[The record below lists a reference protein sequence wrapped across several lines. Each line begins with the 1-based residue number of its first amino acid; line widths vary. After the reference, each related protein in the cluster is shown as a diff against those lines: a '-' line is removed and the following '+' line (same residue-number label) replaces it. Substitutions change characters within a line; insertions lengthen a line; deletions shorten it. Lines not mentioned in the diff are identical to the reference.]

1 MIENKKINRLAI
13 IFICIASLLSM
24 FLVFFSSNQK
34 KQISE
39 PEYAQKI
46 FGQEIISVE
55 ILADEKEWGD
65 MIQNAN
71 KENFIKAD
79 VIVNGT
85 SFKNVGIRPKGNSS
99 LSQVTA
105 LKSERYS
112 LRLQFDEYVTDQTC
126 FGLDSFVLNNMITDN
141 SYMKEY
147 LSYDLMKDIGIQT
160 PYFGYATIKVNSVNS
175 GLYLAVETYGKS
187 YETRINGNTSGKM
200 YNVKSMDMAK
210 NDKNQNPEA
219 PQVPPQENN
228 DQKKRNQAPDGNSP
242 MMQRETKGGDLKY
255 TDDDISSYSN
265 IFDNVVGKATSSDF
279 KKIIKALKNLSEGNN
294 LEKYFDIDSTLKYL
308 AAHTVV
314 VNLDSY
320 SSSMAQNYYLY
331 EYKSKITVLPWDYNM
346 AWGGFQS
353 KDSSSVVNFPIDTP
367 VSGIEMSDRPLINQ
381 LLSNPDYLEKYHEYL
396 AKILDSY
403 FDNGK
408 LEAKIDELNN
418 RISKLVK
425 EDPTKFC
432 TFEEYK
438 KSVETLKELALL
450 RAQSIEG
457 QLSNTIPSTTSEQA
471 KSPEKLIDS
480 TNINLSDLGNGFGHK
495 REDINDGVANAQQN
509 RPPTPPNNFHSTQSS
524 SNVSQNFDSYK
535 LPSILIIF
543 TLLITFLVMNYRRNF

>member
-24 FLVFFSSNQK
+24 FLVFFSSSQK

-160 PYFGYATIKVNSVNS
+160 PYFGYATIKLNGVNS

-210 NDKNQNPEA
+210 NDKDKNPETLQ
-219 PQVPPQENN
+219 PPPQENN
-228 DQKKRNQAPDGNSP
+228 DQKKPNQAPGGNSP
-242 MMQRETKGGDLKY
+242 KMQRETKGGDLKY

-265 IFDNVVGKATSSDF
+265 IFDNVVGKATNSDF

-495 REDINDGVANAQQN
+495 REDINDGVANSQQN

>member
-24 FLVFFSSNQK
+24 FLVFFSSSQK

-55 ILADEKEWGD
+55 ILADEKEWAD

-71 KENFIKAD
+71 KESFIKAD

-85 SFKNVGIRPKGNSS
+85 TFKNVGIRPKGNSS
-99 LSQVTA
+99 LNQVTA

-141 SYMKEY
+141 TYMKEY

-160 PYFGYATIKVNSVNS
+160 PYFGYATIKLNGVNS

-210 NDKNQNPEA
+210 NDKDKNPETLQ
-219 PQVPPQENN
+219 PPPQENN
-228 DQKKRNQAPDGNSP
+228 DQKKPNQAPGGNSP

-265 IFDNVVGKATSSDF
+265 IFDNIVGKATNSDF

-308 AAHTVV
+308 AAHTFV

-425 EDPTKFC
+425 EDSTKFC

-495 REDINDGVANAQQN
+495 REDINDGVANSQQN
-509 RPPTPPNNFHSTQSS
+509 RPPTPPNNFHSTQNS

>member
-55 ILADEKEWGD
+55 ILADEKEWAD

-85 SFKNVGIRPKGNSS
+85 SFKNVGIRAKGNSS

-219 PQVPPQENN
+219 PQAPPQENN

-308 AAHTVV
+308 AAHTFV

-367 VSGIEMSDRPLINQ
+367 VSGVEMSDRPLINQ

-450 RAQSIEG
+450 RAQSING

>member
-187 YETRINGNTSGKM
+187 YETRINGSNSGKM

-219 PQVPPQENN
+219 PQAPPQENN
-228 DQKKRNQAPDGNSP
+228 DQKKRNQAPDGKSP

-265 IFDNVVGKATSSDF
+265 IFDNVVGKATNSDF

-308 AAHTVV
+308 AAHTFV

-367 VSGIEMSDRPLINQ
+367 VSGVEMSDRPLINQ

-450 RAQSIEG
+450 RTQSING

-471 KSPEKLIDS
+471 KSPQKLIDS

-543 TLLITFLVMNYRRNF
+543 TLLVTFIVMNYRRNF

>member
-1 MIENKKINRLAI
+1 
-13 IFICIASLLSM
+13 
-24 FLVFFSSNQK
+24 
-34 KQISE
+34 
-39 PEYAQKI
+39 
-46 FGQEIISVE
+46 
-55 ILADEKEWGD
+55 
-65 MIQNAN
+65 
-71 KENFIKAD
+71 
-79 VIVNGT
+79 
-85 SFKNVGIRPKGNSS
+85 
-99 LSQVTA
+99 
-105 LKSERYS
+105 
-112 LRLQFDEYVTDQTC
+112 
-126 FGLDSFVLNNMITDN
+126 
-141 SYMKEY
+141 
-147 LSYDLMKDIGIQT
+147 
-160 PYFGYATIKVNSVNS
+160 
-175 GLYLAVETYGKS
+175 
-187 YETRINGNTSGKM
+187 
-200 YNVKSMDMAK
+200 
-210 NDKNQNPEA
+210 
-219 PQVPPQENN
+219 
-228 DQKKRNQAPDGNSP
+228 
-242 MMQRETKGGDLKY
+242 
-255 TDDDISSYSN
+255 
-265 IFDNVVGKATSSDF
+265 
-279 KKIIKALKNLSEGNN
+279 
-294 LEKYFDIDSTLKYL
+294 
-308 AAHTVV
+308 
-314 VNLDSY
+314 
-320 SSSMAQNYYLY
+320 
-331 EYKSKITVLPWDYNM
+331 M

-367 VSGIEMSDRPLINQ
+367 VSGVEMSDRPLINQ

-396 AKILDSY
+396 ANILDSY

-450 RAQSIEG
+450 RAQSING

-495 REDINDGVANAQQN
+495 REDINDGVANSQQN

>member
-46 FGQEIISVE
+46 FGPEIISVE

-219 PQVPPQENN
+219 PQAPPQENN
-228 DQKKRNQAPDGNSP
+228 DQKKPNQPPGGNSP

-308 AAHTVV
+308 AAHTFV

-367 VSGIEMSDRPLINQ
+367 VSGVEMSDRPLINQ

-450 RAQSIEG
+450 RAQSING

>member
-24 FLVFFSSNQK
+24 FLVFFSSSQK

-55 ILADEKEWGD
+55 ILADEKEWAD

-71 KENFIKAD
+71 KESFIKAD

-85 SFKNVGIRPKGNSS
+85 TFKNVGIRPKGNSS
-99 LSQVTA
+99 LNQVTA

-112 LRLQFDEYVTDQTC
+112 LRLKFDEYVTDQTC

-141 SYMKEY
+141 TYMKEY

-160 PYFGYATIKVNSVNS
+160 PYFGYATIKLNGVNS

-210 NDKNQNPEA
+210 NDKDKNPETLQ
-219 PQVPPQENN
+219 PPPQENN
-228 DQKKRNQAPDGNSP
+228 DQKKPNQAPGGNSP

-265 IFDNVVGKATSSDF
+265 IFDNIVGKATNSDF

-308 AAHTVV
+308 AAHTFV

-425 EDPTKFC
+425 EDSTKFC

-495 REDINDGVANAQQN
+495 REDINDGVANSQQN
-509 RPPTPPNNFHSTQSS
+509 RPPTPPNNFHSTQNS

>member
-408 LEAKIDELNN
+408 LEVKIDELNN

>member
-228 DQKKRNQAPDGNSP
+228 DQKKRNQPPDGNSP

>member
-55 ILADEKEWGD
+55 ILADEKEWAD

-85 SFKNVGIRPKGNSS
+85 SFKNVGIRAKGNSS

-187 YETRINGNTSGKM
+187 YETRINGNNSGKM

-219 PQVPPQENN
+219 PQAPPQENN
-228 DQKKRNQAPDGNSP
+228 DQKKRNQTPDGKSP

-265 IFDNVVGKATSSDF
+265 IFDNVVGKATNSDF

-308 AAHTVV
+308 AAHTFV

-367 VSGIEMSDRPLINQ
+367 VSGVEMSDRPLINQ

-450 RAQSIEG
+450 RAQSING

>member
-187 YETRINGNTSGKM
+187 YETRINGSNSGKM

-219 PQVPPQENN
+219 PQAPPQENN
-228 DQKKRNQAPDGNSP
+228 DQKKRNQAPDGKSP

-265 IFDNVVGKATSSDF
+265 IFDNVVGKATNSDF

-308 AAHTVV
+308 AAHTFV

-367 VSGIEMSDRPLINQ
+367 VSGVEMSDRPLINQ
-381 LLSNPDYLEKYHEYL
+381 LLSNPDYLKKYHEYL

-450 RAQSIEG
+450 RTQSING

-471 KSPEKLIDS
+471 KSPQKLIDS

-543 TLLITFLVMNYRRNF
+543 TLLVTFIVMNYRRNF

>member
-13 IFICIASLLSM
+13 IFICFASLLSM

-99 LSQVTA
+99 LNQVTA

-112 LRLQFDEYVTDQTC
+112 LRLKFDEYVTDQTC

-219 PQVPPQENN
+219 PQAPPQENN
-228 DQKKRNQAPDGNSP
+228 DQKKRNQPPGGNSP

-265 IFDNVVGKATSSDF
+265 IFDNVVGKATNSDF
-279 KKIIKALKNLSEGNN
+279 KKIIKALKNLSEGND

-308 AAHTVV
+308 AAHTFV

-367 VSGIEMSDRPLINQ
+367 VSGVEMSDRPLINQ

-396 AKILDSY
+396 ANILDSY

-450 RAQSIEG
+450 RAQSING

-480 TNINLSDLGNGFGHK
+480 TNINLSDLGHGFGHK

>member
-24 FLVFFSSNQK
+24 FLVFFSSSQK

-55 ILADEKEWGD
+55 ILADEKEWAD

-71 KENFIKAD
+71 KESFIKAD

-85 SFKNVGIRPKGNSS
+85 TFKNVGIRPKGNSS
-99 LSQVTA
+99 LNQVTA

-112 LRLQFDEYVTDQTC
+112 LRLKFDEYVTDQTC

-141 SYMKEY
+141 TYMKEY

-160 PYFGYATIKVNSVNS
+160 PYFGYATIKVNGVNS

-210 NDKNQNPEA
+210 NDKDKNPETLQ
-219 PQVPPQENN
+219 PPPQENN
-228 DQKKRNQAPDGNSP
+228 DQKKPNQAPGGNSP

-265 IFDNVVGKATSSDF
+265 IFDNIVGKATNSDF

-495 REDINDGVANAQQN
+495 REDINDGVANSQQN
-509 RPPTPPNNFHSTQSS
+509 RPPTPPNNFHSTQNS

>member
-24 FLVFFSSNQK
+24 FLVFFSSSQK

-55 ILADEKEWGD
+55 ILADEKEWAD

-71 KENFIKAD
+71 KESFIKAD

-85 SFKNVGIRPKGNSS
+85 TFKNVGIRPKGNSS
-99 LSQVTA
+99 LNQVTA

-210 NDKNQNPEA
+210 NDKDKNPKTLQ
-219 PQVPPQENN
+219 PPPQENN
-228 DQKKRNQAPDGNSP
+228 DQKKPNQAPGGNSP

-265 IFDNVVGKATSSDF
+265 IFDNVVGKATNSDF

-308 AAHTVV
+308 AAHTFV

-495 REDINDGVANAQQN
+495 REDINDGVANSQQN
-509 RPPTPPNNFHSTQSS
+509 RPPTPPNNFHSTQNS

>member
-13 IFICIASLLSM
+13 IFICIASSLSM
-24 FLVFFSSNQK
+24 FLVFFSSSQK

-55 ILADEKEWGD
+55 ILADEKEWAD

-71 KENFIKAD
+71 KESFIKAD

-85 SFKNVGIRPKGNSS
+85 TFKNVGIRPKGNSS
-99 LSQVTA
+99 LNQVTA

-141 SYMKEY
+141 TYMKEY

-160 PYFGYATIKVNSVNS
+160 PYFGYATIKVNGVNS

-210 NDKNQNPEA
+210 NDKDKNPKTLQ
-219 PQVPPQENN
+219 PPPQENN
-228 DQKKRNQAPDGNSP
+228 DQKKPNQTPGVNSP

-265 IFDNVVGKATSSDF
+265 IFDNVVGKATNSDF

-308 AAHTVV
+308 AAHTFV

-367 VSGIEMSDRPLINQ
+367 VSGVEMSDRPLINQ

-495 REDINDGVANAQQN
+495 REDINDGVANSQQN
-509 RPPTPPNNFHSTQSS
+509 RPPTPPNNFHSTQNS

>member
-24 FLVFFSSNQK
+24 FLVFFSSSQK

-55 ILADEKEWGD
+55 ILADEKEWAD

-71 KENFIKAD
+71 KESFIKAD

-85 SFKNVGIRPKGNSS
+85 TFKNVGIRPKGNSS
-99 LSQVTA
+99 LNQVTA

-141 SYMKEY
+141 TYMKEY

-160 PYFGYATIKVNSVNS
+160 PYFGYATIKVNGVNS

-210 NDKNQNPEA
+210 NDKDKNPKTLQ
-219 PQVPPQENN
+219 PPPQENN
-228 DQKKRNQAPDGNSP
+228 DQKKPNQAPDFNSP

-265 IFDNVVGKATSSDF
+265 IFDNVVGKATNSDF

-320 SSSMAQNYYLY
+320 SSAMAQNYYLY

-450 RAQSIEG
+450 RAQSING

-495 REDINDGVANAQQN
+495 REDINDGVANSQQN
-509 RPPTPPNNFHSTQSS
+509 RPPTPPNNFHSTQNS

>member
-55 ILADEKEWGD
+55 ILADEKEWAD

-85 SFKNVGIRPKGNSS
+85 SFKNVGIRAKGNSS

-219 PQVPPQENN
+219 PQAPPQENN

-265 IFDNVVGKATSSDF
+265 IFDNVVGKATNSDF

-308 AAHTVV
+308 AAHTFV

-367 VSGIEMSDRPLINQ
+367 VSGVEMSDRPLINQ

-450 RAQSIEG
+450 RAQSING

>member
-112 LRLQFDEYVTDQTC
+112 LRLKFDEYVTDQTC

-219 PQVPPQENN
+219 PQAPPRENN
-228 DQKKRNQAPDGNSP
+228 DQKKRNQPPGGNSP

-265 IFDNVVGKATSSDF
+265 IFDNVVGKATNSDF

-320 SSSMAQNYYLY
+320 SSSMAHNYYLY
-331 EYKSKITVLPWDYNM
+331 
-346 AWGGFQS
+346 
-353 KDSSSVVNFPIDTP
+353 
-367 VSGIEMSDRPLINQ
+367 
-381 LLSNPDYLEKYHEYL
+381 
-396 AKILDSY
+396 
-403 FDNGK
+403 
-408 LEAKIDELNN
+408 
-418 RISKLVK
+418 
-425 EDPTKFC
+425 
-432 TFEEYK
+432 
-438 KSVETLKELALL
+438 
-450 RAQSIEG
+450 
-457 QLSNTIPSTTSEQA
+457 
-471 KSPEKLIDS
+471 
-480 TNINLSDLGNGFGHK
+480 
-495 REDINDGVANAQQN
+495 
-509 RPPTPPNNFHSTQSS
+509 
-524 SNVSQNFDSYK
+524 
-535 LPSILIIF
+535 
-543 TLLITFLVMNYRRNF
+543 